1 MMSFGSSPVIGLD
14 IGTSAVR
21 AAQVGSGRSGRTL
34 ASFGQVPLPPGA
46 VADGEIRDAAAVSDA
61 ITQLWKRAKLKSKR
75 AVIGVANQRVVVR
88 QVDLPFLEEKEFRSS
103 LRFQV
108 ADHIP
113 MSADDAE
120 LDFQIIEDFMTESG
134 EHMMRV
140 LLVAAA
146 RDMVESF
153 VGVATSAG
161 LSPVGVDLTPFAV
174 ARAVSSS
181 ARGEMGVGGAE
192 AVVDVGAGVTNIV
205 VHHNGEPRFVRILLV
220 GGDDATGSLAKELD
234 LSFEEAEAVKFD
246 LGRGVGS
253 PEALGVL
260 RERVTALVEEVR
272 GSIDYYLSQDD
283 SEAIT
288 SIIVTGGGS
297 LTPGLAE
304 QLETVSGLQV
314 QRGTSLADMNIAR
327 SGLTQEQAVQ
337 IEPVAAAAV
346 GLAIG
351 ASAK

>member
-1 MMSFGSSPVIGLD
+1 MSFGSAPVIGLD

-21 AAQVGSGRSGRTL
+21 AAQIGSGRSGRSL
-34 ASFGQVPLPPGA
+34 AAFGQVPLPAGA
-46 VADGEIRDAAAVSDA
+46 VADGEIRDPAAVADA
-61 ITQLWKRAKLKSKR
+61 VSQLWKRAKLKSKR

-88 QVDLPFLEEKEFRSS
+88 QVDLPFLDEKEFRSS

-120 LDFQIIEDFMTESG
+120 LDFQLIEDYMTENG
-134 EHMMRV
+134 EHMMRI

-153 VGVATSAG
+153 VSVATSAG

-205 VHHNGEPRFVRILLV
+205 VHHNGEARFVRILLV
-220 GGDDATGSLAKELD
+220 GGDDATSALARELD
-234 LSFEEAEAVKFD
+234 VPVEEAEAVKFD

-253 PEALGVL
+253 PEATKVL
-260 RERVTALVEEVR
+260 RERVTSLVEEVR
-272 GSIDYYLSQDD
+272 GSIDYYLSQDE
-283 SEAIT
+283 SEGIT

-304 QLETVSGLQV
+304 ELENVSGLQV

-337 IEPVAAAAV
+337 VEPVAAAAV